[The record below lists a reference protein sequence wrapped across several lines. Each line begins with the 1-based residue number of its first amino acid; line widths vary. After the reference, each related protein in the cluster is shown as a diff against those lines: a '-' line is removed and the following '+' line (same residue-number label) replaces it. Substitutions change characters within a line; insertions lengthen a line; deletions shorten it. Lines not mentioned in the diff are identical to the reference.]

1 MNHLPG
7 GVGLKEIEEMIEI
20 VDRNGDGRISYSEFR
35 SKLDFIYRCVLIY
48 TLYIYFSK
56 KSKSKYFMAEAALV
70 EI

>member
-35 SKLDFIYRCVLIY
+35 SRQDFIYRCVLIY
-48 TLYIYFSK
+48 PLYIYFSK
-56 KSKSKYFMAEAALV
+56 KSKAKYFMAEAALV